1 MYQMQY
7 IVYRCDELYGAFQ
20 LKSKFSAAANSIDEP
35 SIDTD
40 VRLEPEEQQKKRHS
54 EINHQQSILIL
65 IANKTSEVLDIG
77 TNAYV
82 RQHTATWSR
91 TKQNSN

>member
-7 IVYRCDELYGAFQ
+7 IVYRCDELYDAFE

-40 VRLEPEEQQKKRHS
+40 VRLRTGRTAKKRHS
-54 EINHQQSILIL
+54 EINQQSILIL

-82 RQHTATWSR
+82 RQHTAT
-91 TKQNSN
+91 